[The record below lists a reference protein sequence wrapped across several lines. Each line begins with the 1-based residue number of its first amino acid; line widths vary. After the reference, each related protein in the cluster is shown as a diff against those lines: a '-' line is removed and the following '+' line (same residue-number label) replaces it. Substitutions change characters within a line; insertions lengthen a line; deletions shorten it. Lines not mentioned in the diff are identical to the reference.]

1 MNTRTH
7 TCMCSSLSSL
17 LSYFPISFLVLFFHS
32 WFLLLSPDN
41 LTTNITKTCAHSP
54 LSDHSR
60 VIAEG
65 TKVLRDGNFTI
76 RQAIGAVQQGQGEE
90 RAGEGRTRLGNR
102 KKSDEREEGKGGRM
116 CREEKT
122 KDGRKNKRSELKKTC
137 EEKRQEKKK
146 DQRRKQ
152 TGEGEN

>member
-1 MNTRTH
+1 
-7 TCMCSSLSSL
+7 MCSSLSSL

-90 RAGEGRTRLGNR
+90 RAGEGRTRLG
-102 KKSDEREEGKGGRM
+102 KREE
-116 CREEKT
+116 
-122 KDGRKNKRSELKKTC
+122 
-137 EEKRQEKKK
+137 QEKV
-146 DQRRKQ
+146 RRKRRRQ
-152 TGEGEN
+152 RWENVQRGEDKGREKEQKIGAKNDM